1 MYICGWLTFL
11 YYDVNS
17 LLTEKT
23 RELQKQLQRL
33 RIDRDDLANQVT
45 AANGKKLQV
54 IHELEAQKDEVQ
66 VKKAEVKK
74 LNDRVE
80 TLMHEKEELVQGKLT
95 SDRKLRSATDELEK
109 MKNTVEKVQEKAQR
123 SEGKTQLLNF

>member
-1 MYICGWLTFL
+1 
-11 YYDVNS
+11 
-17 LLTEKT
+17 
-23 RELQKQLQRL
+23 
-33 RIDRDDLANQVT
+33 
-45 AANGKKLQV
+45 V

-95 SDRKLRSATDELEK
+95 SDRKLVSFKFYYLVFNLWIYT
-109 MKNTVEKVQEKAQR
+109 
-123 SEGKTQLLNF
+123 